1 MPRGYTSRHIQSRGG
16 KAPLLYY
23 SAEASKQYSETPLEH
38 DSDDEARLQ
47 DLRQRWSTGTWRQAD
62 QQQWNEITT
71 RKEEREELRQ
81 EPLRQE
87 LDNYFSNLDNLS
99 PLPPPLPKKSEWLD
113 IKNPKDY
120 PNAEVRPFFAA
131 CEEGSLEVVKRWVLE
146 GKDKL
151 LQVGVQDGLACAAR
165 NKRVDIVRYLLDEGG
180 AILDCSVVEGAC
192 MNRSLALFEQCVRRG
207 YHPNQQV
214 PSNAG
219 HFGVALN
226 HCLDSEEVTLFL
238 LRHGADPNLAPF
250 QDGRR
255 SCWGS
260 RAVPPMDLTCGLAL
274 DRAVEDGCNL
284 AVVEGLLE
292 HGANPGYSRPLHGVV
307 RRRRKQTANL
317 VTEGGQTTTK
327 ETQSEDKGDWHILMS
342 LLIKHGADVNSKTRY
357 SGTPLAYAIKFG
369 MWDIVEFLLANGA
382 DPKMKNLVSGED
394 AFQIAAKSVGIP
406 WELSEALE
414 HYLRYLTSSSS
425 AVQVQETTVLPEV
438 VHQNPLVQ
446 VLQKA
451 KVGKGGKE
459 QNRT

>member
-1 MPRGYTSRHIQSRGG
+1 MARGYTSRHLQSRGG

-23 SAEASKQYSETPLEH
+23 SAEASKEYLEIPLEH

-62 QQQWNEITT
+62 QQLWNEITT
-71 RKEEREELRQ
+71 RKEEREDLRR
-81 EPLRQE
+81 EPLRRE
-87 LDNYFSNLDNLS
+87 LDNYFLNLDNLR

-120 PNAEVRPFFAA
+120 PNAEVRTFFIA
-131 CEEGSLEVVKRWVLE
+131 CEEGSLEVVKRWAPE
-146 GKDKL
+146 RKDML

-165 NKRVDIVRYLLDEGG
+165 SERVEVVRYLLDKGG

-192 MNRSLALFEQCVRRG
+192 MHRSLALFELCAQRG
-207 YHPNQQV
+207 YHPSQQV

-238 LRHGADPNLAPF
+238 LRHGADPDLAPF

-260 RAVPPMDLTCGLAL
+260 RAAPPMDRTCGLAL
-274 DRAVEDGCNL
+274 DRAVEDGSSL
-284 AVVEGLLE
+284 AVIESLLE

-307 RRRRKQTANL
+307 RRRRKKTADL
-317 VTEGGQTTTK
+317 VTDRGQTTTK
-327 ETQSEDKGDWHILMS
+327 EAQSEDKGEWHILMN
-342 LLIKHGADVNSKTRY
+342 LLIRHGADVNAKTRY
-357 SGTPLAYAIKFG
+357 SGTPLTFAIKFG
-369 MWDIVEFLLANGA
+369 MWDIVEFLLDNGA
-382 DPKMKNLVSGED
+382 DPKIKNLGSGED
-394 AFQIAAKSVGIP
+394 AFKIAANSVGLP
-406 WELSEALE
+406 WESSEALE

-425 AVQVQETTVLPEV
+425 DVQVQEITALPEV

-446 VLQKA
+446 VLQKVKA
-451 KVGKGGKE
+451 RKEGKD
-459 QNRT
+459 QTRT